1 MVVARVHAH
10 TARHPVRRQRERKF
24 FTREERAPYRP
35 VGIVW
40 PFSTPLLPLPAPFC
54 LPPPGV
60 RASYCCGTSLPT
72 GCWRPTTFGAVAEVW
87 VLICMLAS
95 PIFCSPGFGGGASPW
110 AAASP
115 PSGELN
121 PDDSTPCAL
130 ALGSF

>member
-40 PFSTPLLPLPAPFC
+40 PFSTPLLPLPAPLC

-72 GCWRPTTFGAVAEVW
+72 GCCRPTTDAAGPPW
-87 VLICMLAS
+87 TVLICILAS
-95 PIFCSPGFGGGASPW
+95 PTFISPGLGGAASPW
-110 AAASP
+110 AAAA
-115 PSGELN
+115 PSSGPLKFE
-121 PDDSTPCAL
+121 DSA
-130 ALGSF
+130 